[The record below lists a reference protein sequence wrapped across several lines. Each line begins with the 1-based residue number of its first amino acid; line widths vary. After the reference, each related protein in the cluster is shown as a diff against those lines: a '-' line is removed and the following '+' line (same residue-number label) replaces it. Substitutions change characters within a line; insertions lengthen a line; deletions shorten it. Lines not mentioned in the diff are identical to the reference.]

1 MIPIK
6 PVMTREVVTVT
17 PKTPVYE
24 ALNLFI
30 KHEISGMP
38 VVDEENNVVGILS
51 EKDVME
57 ILIDKNLDEKKFVE
71 DYMSTEVT
79 SFSEEADA
87 VDICRFFARSHIRRV
102 PIVKDGKLVGIVS
115 RRDIV
120 KIIQEA
126 YARISSF
133 RFA

>member
-1 MIPIK
+1 MISIK
-6 PVMTREVVTVT
+6 PVMTREVITVT

-24 ALNLFI
+24 ALNLFL

-38 VVDEENNVVGILS
+38 VVNEQDNVVGILS

-71 DYMSTEVT
+71 DYMSTDVT
-79 SFSEEADA
+79 SFSEETDA
-87 VDICRFFARSHIRRV
+87 VDICRFFVRSNIRRV

-126 YARISSF
+126 YSRISNF